1 MTLGLSAAAEDGPGE
16 GSGELPAGW
25 ARATL
30 GELAVEVQPGFA
42 SGKHNRDGDGIVHL
56 RPMNITRNGA
66 IDLSDARY
74 VMDESDRRVECGD
87 VVFNN
92 TNSPALVGKTAWFG
106 SLEPAAY
113 SNHMTRLRAPEG
125 FDNKFLAVQLHWLWV
140 SGYFKTVLNNHVN
153 QASVAR
159 KVLLATEIVVPPHP
173 EQLRIVAEVE
183 QQISRIEAG
192 EAAASTALSSA
203 ATLAEQVTGL
213 GSRGCLEEIELFPAP
228 LQKADIDDGPIPDLP
243 VGWKWARLG
252 QVASVAGGVTKD
264 SKRQGD
270 PDYVEVPYLRVANV
284 QRGEIVLDKVTT
296 ICVPPEKAEALRLE
310 RGDVLLNE
318 GGDRDKLGR
327 GWVWDG
333 QIDNCIHQNHV
344 FRARVID
351 AEIHPKLLA
360 WHANGFGKSWCD
372 RNGTQSVNLAS
383 ISLRKIKLLP
393 VPIPPREIQEEL
405 VKTIE
410 VHLAGVAIARAMA
423 EDALARAQDLRASLL
438 HAAFTGALVP
448 QDPADE
454 PASALLDRIRAV
466 HGAKA
471 PRKRAARKPRPTPP
485 GQEEL
490 PS

>member
-1 MTLGLSAAAEDGPGE
+1 MTLGLSAAAEDGPRE
-16 GSGELPAGW
+16 GSGELPVGW

-74 VMDESDRRVECGD
+74 VMDESDRRVEYGD

-113 SNHMTRLRAPEG
+113 SNHMTRLRGPEG
-125 FDNKFLAVQLHWLWV
+125 LDNKFLAMQLHWLWF
-140 SGYFKTVLNNHVN
+140 SGYFQTVLNNHVN

-159 KVLLATEIVVPPHP
+159 KVLLATGIVVPPQR

-183 QQISRIEAG
+183 QQIARIEAG
-192 EAAASTALSSA
+192 EIALGEAERQITLLEATLLAAATKAHPDAAEWDHVAIGDMARVSSGATPLKGNSAYYEGGTIPWVTSSLLNSPIIYQSDKFITEVALRETAVKEYDPGTILVAMYGEGKTRGKCSELRIRATTNQACAAIQLHAEYESRRGWLMALLESLYEENRALASGGVQPNLSLSLIKKIRVPLPPLKLQKKLLEELA
-203 ATLAEQVTGL
+203 GRRVQATAMATTLA
-213 GSRGCLEEIELFPAP
+213 A
-228 LQKADIDDGPIPDLP
+228 AH
-243 VGWKWARLG
+243 
-252 QVASVAGGVTKD
+252 
-264 SKRQGD
+264 
-270 PDYVEVPYLRVANV
+270 V
-284 QRGEIVLDKVTT
+284 Q
-296 ICVPPEKAEALRLE
+296 
-310 RGDVLLNE
+310 
-318 GGDRDKLGR
+318 
-327 GWVWDG
+327 
-333 QIDNCIHQNHV
+333 
-344 FRARVID
+344 
-351 AEIHPKLLA
+351 
-360 WHANGFGKSWCD
+360 
-372 RNGTQSVNLAS
+372 
-383 ISLRKIKLLP
+383 
-393 VPIPPREIQEEL
+393 
-405 VKTIE
+405 
-410 VHLAGVAIARAMA
+410 
-423 EDALARAQDLRASLL
+423 AQDLRASLL

-454 PASALLDRIRAV
+454 PALALLDRIRAV